1 MKTVDKPNVLLIVA
15 DDMGYGDFGIFSEG
29 RVKTPH
35 LDRLVSEG
43 ICLGCSKKII
53 HPELELD
60 GRGTIRTNH
69 LDKDSKR
76 SNLCSKF
83 AICF

>member
-1 MKTVDKPNVLLIVA
+1 MIIISKIEFHFLYFLKKKITKSITNLNIMSIQNKTNVLLIVA

-43 ICLGCSKKII
+43 ICLNQ
-53 HPELELD
+53 HY
-60 GRGTIRTNH
+60 
-69 LDKDSKR
+69 
-76 SNLCSKF
+76 
-83 AICF
+83 